1 MIESIKNPLKTLSKE
16 ELYDFRKAIAV
27 HFSTKTDENGV
38 VVEGYIEFWK
48 DLYSRCA
55 KYCHFNY
62 QDIIDGYPENNER
75 TYADIVQILISKEI
89 NKR

>member
-16 ELYDFRKAIAV
+16 ELYEFRKAIAV
-27 HFSTKTDENGV
+27 NFSTKTDENGV
-38 VVEGYIEFWK
+38 LIEDYSKFWNN
-48 DLYSRCA
+48 LYSKCV

-75 TYADIVQILISKEI
+75 TYADLVQILISKQI

>member
-27 HFSTKTDENGV
+27 NFSTKTDENGV
-38 VVEGYIEFWK
+38 VVEGYIEFCK